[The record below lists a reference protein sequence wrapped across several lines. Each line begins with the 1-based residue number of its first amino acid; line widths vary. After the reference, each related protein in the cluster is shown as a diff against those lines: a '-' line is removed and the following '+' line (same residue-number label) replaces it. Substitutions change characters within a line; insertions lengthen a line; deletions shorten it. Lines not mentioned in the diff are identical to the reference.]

1 MLSAV
6 HGNLKLE
13 ASDHR
18 SDTND
23 ATPTA
28 APLSC
33 YREPPLYARKP
44 LLIMLT
50 MASFTGN
57 IA

>member
-1 MLSAV
+1 MLSAI
-6 HGNLKLE
+6 HGDHKLE
-13 ASDHR
+13 ASDQR
-18 SDTND
+18 SDTDD

-33 YREPPLYARKP
+33 YREPQPYARKP